1 MMPFFD
7 TPPGRRPFSW
17 PDRPAAP
24 CGVAL
29 LLGALH
35 VAGAHAGN
43 ASADEAAPK
52 DNAAVAAA
60 PEAETTDLGKITV
73 HTRNRLEPLQDVPVS
88 VSVVT
93 GSELD
98 RLDAYDITA
107 IVKRVGDLQWN
118 SGNQRTSSLALR
130 GFGKQGQTEAQDPSV
145 GVVVDGVNYAYNAL
159 ISSYDFTDV
168 DTVELARGPQGT
180 LQGKNATLGIL
191 SIGTRKPSFTPDA
204 EYSVTVGQWGTVIG
218 RAAGGGPVIDDL
230 VAWRGT
236 LSAQRGQGDIHN
248 LDNPDDTYTNTDRVT
263 GRLQFLVTPTE
274 NFSARLAYNLTPI
287 GGETTNGRTINTPT
301 PTVYSNGAPNTL
313 STDASTRL
321 ARPWFTQNPSYSYL
335 NTYLFGAGLNDVD
348 YDNQHPLYTGSDGAS
363 AELNWT
369 LGNQTLTAI
378 SGYEE
383 YHFNAINDEG
393 TPFDIY
399 RNAGG
404 FLNHYKQL
412 SQELR
417 LSSQAGGFVDYQGG
431 LFFFKSTNTA
441 EYRRAWGSDAGAWFA
456 TPAQY
461 NLLDVA
467 VNPDGS
473 VSGGRYLL
481 TNSLNDLAVDYN
493 SPAGLQYIRNK
504 SYAAFAQA
512 DWHLTH
518 GLTVTTGAR
527 ATREDRATTA
537 DSLITNNG
545 DGAALNPVSVN
556 GVSLGGFASNAAS
569 GALTPGANSAA
580 QLSLADAVANRYF
593 GIPVTGIPGG
603 AYGELTKAQQAQ
615 IAAAKAIRLSQIGVI
630 FAPTSAQP
638 FIKTQPAFVIS
649 PSYKFSDNETGY
661 VSWQYGEKAGISQ
674 VVNGYSDLVQPE
686 KNNSFEVGLKSALL
700 HHTLILDADVYLTNI
715 KNYQQSVS
723 VLNQYQTNLN
733 IQNGVTP
740 AIAYVSTTGN
750 VPKVQSRGLEV
761 DAIYAGIT
769 NLSLRFSGAYIDA
782 FYKSFP
788 NSAQPVENAYP
799 GAPAYRDVT
808 GQPLAGASRVYANLG
823 IDYRLPVSHSYA
835 VRLSSNT
842 AFNSRFNSDVSL
854 SSYAWVPSS
863 TISDLSIGFS
873 RLDNKFDIG
882 VLAKNV
888 FNDGT
893 ILSRT
898 WDTYT
903 PAIPRWIGVVA
914 SGKL

>member
-1 MMPFFD
+1 
-7 TPPGRRPFSW
+7 
-17 PDRPAAP
+17 
-24 CGVAL
+24 
-29 LLGALH
+29 
-35 VAGAHAGN
+35 
-43 ASADEAAPK
+43 
-52 DNAAVAAA
+52 
-60 PEAETTDLGKITV
+60 
-73 HTRNRLEPLQDVPVS
+73 
-88 VSVVT
+88 
-93 GSELD
+93 
-98 RLDAYDITA
+98 
-107 IVKRVGDLQWN
+107 
-118 SGNQRTSSLALR
+118 
-130 GFGKQGQTEAQDPSV
+130 
-145 GVVVDGVNYAYNAL
+145 
-159 ISSYDFTDV
+159 
-168 DTVELARGPQGT
+168 
-180 LQGKNATLGIL
+180 
-191 SIGTRKPSFTPDA
+191 
-204 EYSVTVGQWGTVIG
+204 
-218 RAAGGGPVIDDL
+218 

-248 LDNPDDTYTNTDRVT
+248 LNNPDDTYTNTDRVT

-287 GGETTNGRTINTPT
+287 GGETTNGRTINTLT

-321 ARPWFTQNPSYSYL
+321 ARPWFTQNPSYSYA
-335 NTYLFGAGLNDVD
+335 NTYLFGAGINDVD

-417 LSSQAGGFVDYQGG
+417 LSSQTGGLVDYQGG

-441 EYRRAWGSDAGAWFA
+441 EYRRAWGSDAGAWFT

-481 TNSLNDLAVDYN
+481 TNSLNSLAMDYN

-518 GLTVTTGAR
+518 RLTVTTGAR

-537 DSLITNNG
+537 DSLVTNNG

-556 GVSLGGFASNAAS
+556 GVNLGGFASNAS
-569 GALTPGANSAA
+569 TGSLTPGANSAA
-580 QLSLADAVANRYF
+580 QLSLADSVASRYF
-593 GIPVTGIPGG
+593 GIPITATAGA
-603 AYGELTKAQQAQ
+603 AYGRLTKAQLAQ
-615 IAAAKAIRLSQIGVI
+615 VAAAKAIRLSQLGVI
-630 FAPTSAQP
+630 YAPTNAQQ
-638 FIKTQPAFVIS
+638 FIKTQPAFVVS
-649 PSYKFSDNETGY
+649 PSYKFTDDETAY
-661 VSWQYGEKAGISQ
+661 LSWQYGEKAGISQ

-686 KNNSFEVGLKSALL
+686 KNNSFELGLKSSLL

-723 VLNQYQTNLN
+723 ILNQYQTNLN

-740 AIAYVSTTGN
+740 ALAYTSTTGN

-769 NLSLRFSGAYIDA
+769 NLTLRFSGAYIDA

-788 NSAQPVENAYP
+788 NSSQPVESQYP
-799 GAPAYRDVT
+799 GAPPYRDVT

-823 IDYRLPVSHSYA
+823 ADYRLPVSHGYA
-835 VRLSSNT
+835 VRFSSNT
-842 AFNSRFNSDVSL
+842 AFNSRFNSDVAL

-863 TISDLSIGFS
+863 TISDLQIGLS
-873 RLDNKFDIG
+873 RSDNKFDIG

-898 WDTYT
+898 WNTYT

-914 SGKL
+914 SGRL

>member
-1 MMPFFD
+1 MMPFSD
-7 TPPGRRPFSW
+7 TEPGRRFFSR
-17 PDRPAAP
+17 PYRPAAP

-29 LLGALH
+29 LLGVLP
-35 VAGAHAGN
+35 VAHA
-43 ASADEAAPK
+43 AADDTSPK
-52 DNAAVAAA
+52 DKAEAAA
-60 PEAETTDLGKITV
+60 PEAQTTDLGKITV

-88 VSVVT
+88 VSVVS
-93 GSELD
+93 GSELE

-118 SGNQRTSSLALR
+118 IGNQRTSSLALR

-145 GVVVDGVNYAYNAL
+145 GVVVDGINYAYNAL

-168 DTVELARGPQGT
+168 DTIELARGPQGT

-191 SIGTRKPSFTPDA
+191 NIGTRKPSFTPDA

-248 LDNPDDTYTNTDRVT
+248 LNNPDDTYTNTDRVT
-263 GRLQFLVTPTE
+263 GRLQFLVTPAE

-321 ARPWFTQNPSYSYL
+321 ARPWFTQNPSYSYA
-335 NTYLFGAGLNDVD
+335 NTYLFGAGINDVD

-369 LGNQTLTAI
+369 LGDQTLTAI

-399 RNAGG
+399 RNSGG

-417 LSSQAGGFVDYQGG
+417 LSSQTGGLVDYQGG
-431 LFFFKSTNTA
+431 LFFFKSTNTS

-481 TNSLNDLAVDYN
+481 TNSLNSLAMDYN
-493 SPAGLQYIRNK
+493 SPAGLQLIRNK
-504 SYAAFAQA
+504 SYAAFVQA

-518 GLTVTTGAR
+518 ELTVTTGAR
-527 ATREDRATTA
+527 ATREDRATTSDA
-537 DSLITNNG
+537 LITNNG
-545 DGAALNPVSVN
+545 DGAALNPVAVN
-556 GVSLGGFASNAAS
+556 GVALGGFASNAGT
-569 GALTPGANSAA
+569 GALTAGANSTA
-580 QLSLADAVANRYF
+580 QLTLADTVANRYF
-593 GIPVTGIPGG
+593 GVPLTAVPGA
-603 AYGELTKAQQAQ
+603 AYGKLTKAELAQ
-615 IAAAKAIRLSQIGVI
+615 VAAAKAIRLSQLGVI
-630 FAPTSAQP
+630 YAPTNAQP
-638 FIKTQPAFVIS
+638 FIKTQPAFVVS
-649 PSYKFSDNETGY
+649 PSYKFSADETGY

-674 VVNGYSDLVQPE
+674 VVNGDSDLVQPE
-686 KNNSFEVGLKSALL
+686 KNNSFEVGLKSSLL
-700 HHTLILDADVYLTNI
+700 HHTLILDADLYLTNI

-723 VLNQYQTNLN
+723 ILNQYQTNLN

-740 AIAYVSTTGN
+740 SIAYTSTTGN
-750 VPKVQSRGLEV
+750 VPKVQSKGLEV

-769 NLSLRFSGAYIDA
+769 NLTLRFSGAYIDA
-782 FYKSFP
+782 LYKSFP
-788 NSAQPVENAYP
+788 NSSQPVENQYP
-799 GAPAYRDVT
+799 GAPPYRDVT

-823 IDYRLPVSHSYA
+823 VDYRLPVSHNYA

-842 AFNSRFNSDVSL
+842 AFNSRFNSDVAL

-863 TISDLSIGFS
+863 TISDLQIGFS

-903 PAIPRWIGVVA
+903 PAVPRWIGVVA
-914 SGKL
+914 SGRL